1 MNYTVD
7 QVMTGIINYA
17 DSEIMGKL
25 PTSGKWIMGTAIGLA
40 TTKTNNIVDALRENA
55 IAKMLGIIDDNGNVD
70 VDALIG
76 AMRQAADK
84 YGKVSFDIPM
94 IGTMTFSAS
103 DVDRL
108 RTFIV

>member
-40 TTKTNNIVDALRENA
+40 TTKTNNIVDALRENT

-70 VDALIG
+70 VDALIS

-84 YGKVSFDIPM
+84 YGKVSFDVPM
-94 IGTMTFSAS
+94 IGTMTFSSS